1 MNKAKLIAVTYDKY
15 PTHGVRAKHLH
26 YEYRGHE
33 YIITR
38 MNNGYMESP
47 MWYEHQ
53 KEQKSIDESIEQENK
68 HKTYNNTAERCF
80 DALNDFFNGNI
91 SEEELDEF
99 FD

>member
-1 MNKAKLIAVTYDKY
+1 MKAKLIAVTYDKY

-38 MNNGYMESP
+38 MNNGYMETP

-53 KEQKSIDESIEQENK
+53 QEQKSIDESIENENK
-68 HKTYNNTAERCF
+68 PIPKQDKYEGTGQEGF
-80 DALNDFFNGNI
+80 DIFWEYVN
-91 SEEELDEF
+91 E
-99 FD
+99 

>member
-1 MNKAKLIAVTYDKY
+1 MKAKLIAVTYDKY

-53 KEQKSIDESIEQENK
+53 QEQKSIDESIENENK
-68 HKTYNNTAERCF
+68 PIPNQDKYEGTAQEGF
-80 DALNDFFNGNI
+80 DIFWEYVN
-91 SEEELDEF
+91 E
-99 FD
+99 

>member
-1 MNKAKLIAVTYDKY
+1 MKAKLIAVTYDKY

-38 MNNGYMESP
+38 MNNGYKEPP
-47 MWYEHQ
+47 MRYEHQ
-53 KEQKSIDESIEQENK
+53 QEQKSIDEMIERNNK
-68 HKTYNNTAERCF
+68 PIAEYNPTAEKCF
-80 DALNDFFNGNI
+80 EVLNDFFNGDI
-91 SEEELDEF
+91 SESELEKF

>member
-1 MNKAKLIAVTYDKY
+1 MKKAKLIAVTYDKY
-15 PTHGVRAKHLH
+15 PTHGIRAKHLH

-53 KEQKSIDESIEQENK
+53 REQESIDEMIERNSKPIPEYK
-68 HKTYNNTAERCF
+68 GGGEAGF
-80 DALNDFFNGNI
+80 DLFWDYVNA
-91 SEEELDEF
+91 
-99 FD
+99 